1 MKYIIATRK
10 SKLARAQTETVMGL
24 LKNKGIQSE
33 KLLLM
38 TEGDRRLDVSLNKI
52 GGKGLFIKE
61 IEYALLDGRAHLAV
75 HSMKDVPYE
84 LDKAFELIA
93 MPERD
98 DIRDVFVS
106 SNGVH
111 FDELKS
117 GAKIGT
123 SSIRRAAMLKE
134 LRSDLEIVPIRG
146 NVNTRLEKMHKENMD
161 GIILAAAGLKRL
173 NMEDIITDY
182 FDPEI
187 FLPAV
192 GQGALGI
199 ECLSDFKDKEIIKEL
214 DSIEVRRRVIAERSF
229 MRELNGDCHSLI
241 GIYSKEEGSDLYL
254 KGTYSIAGEI
264 ITKDIIG
271 DKLNGEELGKELAEK
286 IIASGR

>member
-1 MKYIIATRK
+1 MKFIIATRK
-10 SKLARAQTETVMGL
+10 SKLARIQTEKVMDL
-24 LKNKGIQSE
+24 LNKNNIDSE
-33 KLLLM
+33 MLLMM

-61 IEYALLDGRAHLAV
+61 IEYALLDRRADLAV
-75 HSMKDVPYE
+75 HSMKDVPYYLE
-84 LDKAFELIA
+84 DGFELAA

-111 FDELKS
+111 FEELKK

-134 LRSDLEIVPIRG
+134 MRSDLEIVPIRG
-146 NVNTRLEKMHKENMD
+146 NVQTRLNKMNEEGMD
-161 GIILAAAGLKRL
+161 GIILASAGLKRL
-173 NMEDIITDY
+173 GMEEIITDY
-182 FDPEI
+182 FNPEI
-187 FLPAV
+187 FIPAV
-192 GQGALGI
+192 GQGALGV
-199 ECLSDFKDKEIIKEL
+199 ECLKDFEHIERVREL
-214 DSIEVRRRVIAERSF
+214 DNEEVRRRVLAERSF

-241 GIYSKEEGSDLYL
+241 GIYSKEEGSDIYL
-254 KGTYSIAGEI
+254 KGTFGVDGKI

-271 DKLNGEELGKELAEK
+271 SKFDGENLGKELAKK
-286 IIASGR
+286 ILVRGR